1 MKLLFFDTETTG
13 LPKNRDPAH
22 KGPGN
27 WPHMVSI
34 SWILQ
39 DGNTVRESKSFI
51 IKPEWEIPAES
62 TAIHGITQER
72 AMRDGVPLKNVLAMF
87 TSIEHDYII
96 GHNLDFD
103 LNVIVNACLW
113 DAVISM
119 PRFMRQFCTM
129 RMSTELLRIPYGNG
143 RIGYKPPKLAE
154 LYEHV
159 LNKKPV
165 QELLHSSMYDTE
177 LLVEIVNN
185 YRPFRAILGL
195 IVPEQ
200 QKENETNQRTRTIS
214 L

>member
-34 SWILQ
+34 SWVLQ
-39 DGNTVRESKSFI
+39 DGGIIRESKSFI
-51 IKPEWEIPAES
+51 VKPQWEIPGDS
-62 TAIHGITQER
+62 TKIHGITFDR
-72 AMRDGVPLKNVLAMF
+72 AMQHGFHLKEIMNQFLA
-87 TSIEHDYII
+87 IEHDYLI
-96 GHNLDFD
+96 GHNVEFD
-103 LNVIVNACLW
+103 VNVVVNACLW
-113 DAVISM
+113 DLKIPI
-119 PRFMRQFCTM
+119 PRFGRQFCTM
-129 RMSTELLRIPYGNG
+129 KMSTELLRIPYGNG
-143 RIGYKPPKLAE
+143 RSGYKPPKLAE

-159 LNKKPV
+159 LGKKPV

-185 YRPFRAILGL
+185 YRPFKAILGL
-195 IVPEQ
+195 IIPEQ
-200 QKENETNQRTRTIS
+200 QEENETDQRTRTLI

>member
-34 SWILQ
+34 SWVLQ
-39 DGNTVRESKSFI
+39 DGGRIDRKTFI
-51 IKPEWEIPAES
+51 IRPEWEIPADS
-62 TAIHGITQER
+62 IAIHGITQER

-103 LNVIVNACLW
+103 LNVVINACLW
-113 DAVISM
+113 DAGISM

-143 RIGYKPPKLAE
+143 RSGYKPPKLAE

-159 LNKKPV
+159 LGKKPV

-177 LLVEIVNN
+177 LLFEIVNN
-185 YRPFRAILGL
+185 YRPFKAILGL
-195 IVPEQ
+195 IIPEQ
-200 QKENETNQRTRTIS
+200 QEENETDQRTRTLI